1 METVSVILGQIQL
14 TVIIHIGKQVSAN
27 EPNKTETSSA
37 SMPSENEEHRV
48 QAFLLNILTAGLQES
63 RYAVFEYTIKE
74 YHRNCFE
81 TVQQII
87 RNSDKSNKLQ
97 QLKNVQ
103 SLYEKHVKDYP
114 KENRQAILDGQIP
127 EPIARNAG
135 IATNALCH
143 QMFGFTQ

>member
-27 EPNKTETSSA
+27 EPNTETWSA
-37 SMPSENEEHRV
+37 SVPNEDEAHRV
-48 QAFLLNILTAGLQES
+48 QAFLLNILTAGLQQS
-63 RYAVFEYTIKE
+63 RYAVFENAIKE

-81 TVQQII
+81 RVQNII
-87 RNSDKSNKLQ
+87 RNSNKPNKLQ
-97 QLKNVQ
+97 QLKNVR
-103 SLYEKHVKDYP
+103 SLYEKHVKNYP
-114 KENRQAILDGQIP
+114 KQNQQAILDGQTP

-143 QMFGFTQ
+143 QMFGFTK